1 MKDVN
6 DNAPR
11 FWRDQYESFLPENSN
26 AFETP
31 LVIQAEDRD
40 ENGWSSSLS
49 IINTIMIFHSSQGPR
64 WKRSVIS
71 THQKSSVAK
80 FLLAGTGNAMVRYR
94 IVEGDTTG
102 NFSIDSVTGE
112 VGWIQL

>member
-1 MKDVN
+1 MN

-40 ENGWSSSLS
+40 ENGQYVMFPENLVDDPRLS
-49 IINTIMIFHSSQGPR
+49 
-64 WKRSVIS
+64 
-71 THQKSSVAK
+71 
-80 FLLAGTGNAMVRYR
+80 GTGNAMVRYR
-94 IVEGDTTG
+94 IVEGDTGG

-112 VGWIQL
+112 VGHKLQRKEKIGDW

>member
-49 IINTIMIFHSSQGPR
+49 IINDLSFKPRTTMKTVSDVHSF
-64 WKRSVIS
+64 
-71 THQKSSVAK
+71 KSLDDK
-80 FLLAGTGNAMVRYR
+80 FLFVGTGNAMVRYR

>member
-1 MKDVN
+1 MEDVN

-40 ENGWSSSLS
+40 ENGQYVMFPENLVDDPRLS
-49 IINTIMIFHSSQGPR
+49 
-64 WKRSVIS
+64 
-71 THQKSSVAK
+71 
-80 FLLAGTGNAMVRYR
+80 GTGNAMVRYR
-94 IVEGDTTG
+94 IVEGDTGG

-112 VGWIQL
+112 VGYIAKPVNLKVEL